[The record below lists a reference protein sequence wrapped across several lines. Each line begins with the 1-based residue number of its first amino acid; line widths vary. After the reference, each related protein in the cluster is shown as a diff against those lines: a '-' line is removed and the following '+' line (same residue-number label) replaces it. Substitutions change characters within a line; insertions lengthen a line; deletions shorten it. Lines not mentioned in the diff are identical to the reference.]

1 MSGMRTRLDRATE
14 YRRLALAATAL
25 VESSLLANVREKHEL
40 AAARWTDLAELAERS
55 TAPRL
60 AQGATQTPMVEL
72 AEAAVAPM
80 EPPPGFTATFEQ
92 DTPCAV

>member
-25 VESSLLANVREKHEL
+25 VESSLLANVRDKHEL

-60 AQGATQTPMVEL
+60 AQDASLPMP
-72 AEAAVAPM
+72 AAPRDIASDGEAPVPA
-80 EPPPGFTATFEQ
+80 
-92 DTPCAV
+92 